1 MQCIVNVSRWI
12 IWICN
17 QIYANF
23 LKLSKQTGIVSFS
36 ILQGVIQQLR
46 GQNFAIF
53 LPPSLRG
60 QFLYPERGQKQTFFD
75 PLPPSSCPRSYWMP
89 PYEQCYRV
97 SKLKLRW
104 RFELCIS
111 KIRLLIRPIWQ
122 FFLALCSSALKKPM
136 FQFYFVFILEIPLWS
151 VWNTF
156 CGTPL
161 HTFLD
166 SFSW

>member
-1 MQCIVNVSRWI
+1 MYVWNIFI
-12 IWICN
+12 L
-17 QIYANF
+17 
-23 LKLSKQTGIVSFS
+23 LKNGVGGFGTLKIQVARCQTVFS
-36 ILQGVIQQLR
+36 ICLWKGAFNNYVDRILL
-46 GQNFAIF
+46 FF
-53 LPPSLRG
+53 DPPPLRG